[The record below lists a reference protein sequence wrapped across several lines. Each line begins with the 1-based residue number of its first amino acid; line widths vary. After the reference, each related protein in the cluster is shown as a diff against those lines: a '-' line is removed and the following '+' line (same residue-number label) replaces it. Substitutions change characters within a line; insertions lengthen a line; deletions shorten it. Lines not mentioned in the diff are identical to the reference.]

1 MLRQYI
7 YNEIKN
13 ATHSELTEI
22 QKKIVRAENFG
33 HIDSKSVDTLLTHC
47 KKRFDSMK

>member
-1 MLRQYI
+1 MLKQYI

-13 ATHSELTEI
+13 ATRSELTEI

-33 HIDSKSVDTLLTHC
+33 HIDSKSADALLTYC
-47 KKRFDSMK
+47 KKHFDSMK